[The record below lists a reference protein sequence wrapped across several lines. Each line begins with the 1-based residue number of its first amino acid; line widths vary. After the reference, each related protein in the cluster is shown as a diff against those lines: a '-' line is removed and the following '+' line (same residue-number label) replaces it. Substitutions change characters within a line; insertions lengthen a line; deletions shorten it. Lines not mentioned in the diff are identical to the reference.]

1 MPKAVPNIVAPDPIS
16 HVASW
21 LTPASADVT
30 DKPTTTPLED
40 PVIALVADARRLEEL
55 WGAAYEKKHDREANA
70 IDKQMGAILNQLR
83 NRNIKPVTIAGAIAM
98 LDLGL
103 RCFPDISF
111 RFAETDEPLVDAAI
125 AGLRDMQPGGIADLA
140 GKPRKCMDSAEDWAA
155 IEFKAEDDPGIWEQ
169 FDGPAWEEES
179 YHLGVKL
186 RLAAVTLGITK
197 PQMVEQ
203 VKELLEKEGG
213 GIPFSKWSIAFGA
226 PRSAARR

>member
-98 LDLGL
+98 LELGL

-125 AGLRDMQPGGIADLA
+125 AGLRDMQPEASRI
-140 GKPRKCMDSAEDWAA
+140 S
-155 IEFKAEDDPGIWEQ
+155 
-169 FDGPAWEEES
+169 PANPENVW
-179 YHLGVKL
+179 
-186 RLAAVTLGITK
+186 T
-197 PQMVEQ
+197 
-203 VKELLEKEGG
+203 
-213 GIPFSKWSIAFGA
+213 A
-226 PRSAARR
+226 PRIGRRLNSRLRMIREFGSSLMARPGRRNRITLA